1 MEVKPKEVKFVR
13 RVSDE
18 PNQRNL
24 ASIRTILESLV
35 VIGVAWLVATSNQQ
49 TKDLVAIKVSNEY
62 IAKMADKVPNLEIR
76 LNSAEQQIVRDEK
89 RISDLETLEKAR

>member
-1 MEVKPKEVKFVR
+1 MEVKPEEVKFVR
-13 RVSDE
+13 RTEDE
-18 PNQRNL
+18 PNQRSL

-49 TKDLVAIKVSNEY
+49 TKDLVAIKVTNEY

-76 LNSAEQQIVRDEK
+76 LNSAEQQLVRDEK